1 MDHKLLIERR
11 KQKQIKISRKKGR
24 SSPTDYEPSDKVVIQ
39 DHLSKRW
46 NIHMV
51 ITEKCVAE
59 DGTSKTFLLE
69 KNDGKVVIKNAR
81 FLKHAWKTPR
91 KYVNWQIPLSAAD
104 RAGLNNV

>member
-1 MDHKLLIERR
+1 M
-11 KQKQIKISRKKGR
+11 KKGR
-24 SSPTDYEPSDKVVIQ
+24 FSPTDYEPSDKVVIQ
-39 DHLSKRW
+39 DHLSERW
-46 NIHMV
+46 NIHLV

-69 KNDGKVVIKNAR
+69 KNDGKVV
-81 FLKHAWKTPR
+81 LKHAWKTPR